1 MDLKQLTEL
10 NAVSGHEQQMR
21 RTLLAALSHCGAKVT
36 MDRMGNV
43 VAEKKG
49 TGLQPKRIM
58 VTAHMDEVG
67 LIVNGHTEE
76 GFLRIAPVGNVDPRM
91 IISKRVLVGDDLLPG
106 IIGAI
111 AIHLQT
117 AEDRKRVLSYREIY
131 VDIGAKKKEEAEK
144 KAPLGTY
151 IAFDAPYVSFGEDRA
166 CGKAL
171 DSRTGVWNL
180 LRLLEKDYAN
190 DLVAVFTSQK
200 EVGYRGAKGASFAA
214 EPAIG
219 LVLDGTEPNDLGMTE
234 DVEQCCKMGEGVVV
248 SFMDQASIGDRK
260 LFKQALQAA
269 EAGQISCQVRQ
280 SAAGGNESGTVQ
292 RAREGIPTLVLS
304 VPCRYMHSPSA
315 VVKLSDVDAQ
325 LALTETFLMQL

>member
-1 MDLKQLTEL
+1 MDLKQLTEI

-21 RTLLAALSHCGAKVT
+21 RVLLTELAHCGAQVS

-49 TGLQPKRIM
+49 TGAQPKRIM

-67 LIVNGHTEE
+67 LIVTGHTEE
-76 GFLRIAPVGNVDPRM
+76 GFLRIAPVGRVDARM
-91 IISKRVLVGDDLLPG
+91 IISKRVLVGDERLPG

-117 AEDRKRVLSYREIY
+117 AEDRKRVLSYSDIY
-131 VDIGAKKKEEAEK
+131 VDIGAKEKGEAER
-144 KAPLGTY
+144 KAPLGAY
-151 IAFDAPYVSFGEDRA
+151 IAFDTPYVTFGEDRA

-180 LRLLEKDYAN
+180 LRLLEKNYAN

-200 EVGYRGAKGASFAA
+200 EVGCRGAKGASFAK
-214 EPAIG
+214 EPDVG
-219 LVLDGTEPNDLGMTE
+219 LVLDGTDANDLGMIDE
-234 DVEQCCKMGEGVVV
+234 VQQCCRQGDGVAV
-248 SFMDQASIGDRK
+248 SFMDQASIGDRQ

-269 EAGQISCQVRQ
+269 EEGQIPCQVRQ
-280 SAAGGNESGTVQ
+280 YAGGSNESGDAQ

-304 VPCRYMHSPSA
+304 VPCRYMHSPSST
-315 VVKLSDVDAQ
+315 VKLSDVDAQ
-325 LALTETFLMQL
+325 LALTEKLLMQL

>member
-1 MDLKQLTEL
+1 MDLKQLTEI

-21 RTLLAALSHCGAKVT
+21 RALLAELAHCGAQVS

-49 TGLQPKRIM
+49 TGAQPKRIM

-67 LIVNGHTEE
+67 LIVTGHTEE
-76 GFLRIAPVGNVDPRM
+76 GFLRIAPVGRVDARM
-91 IISKRVLVGDDLLPG
+91 IISKRVLVGDELLPG

-117 AEDRKRVLSYREIY
+117 AEDRKRVLSYSDIY
-131 VDIGAKKKEEAEK
+131 VDIGAKDKAEAER
-144 KAPLGTY
+144 KAPLGAY
-151 IAFDAPYVSFGEDRA
+151 IAFDTPYVTFGEDRA

-200 EVGYRGAKGASFAA
+200 EVGCRGAKGASFAK
-214 EPAIG
+214 EPDMA
-219 LVLDGTEPNDLGMTE
+219 LVLDGTDANDLGMTDE
-234 DVEQCCKMGEGVVV
+234 AQQCCKQGEGVTV
-248 SFMDQASIGDRK
+248 SFMDQASIGDRQ
-260 LFKQALQAA
+260 LFKHALQAA
-269 EAGQISCQVRQ
+269 EEGQIPCQVRQ
-280 SAAGGNESGTVQ
+280 YAGGSNESGDVQ

-304 VPCRYMHSPSA
+304 VPCRYMHSPSST
-315 VVKLSDVDAQ
+315 VKLSDVDAQ
-325 LALTETFLMQL
+325 LALTEKLLMQL